1 MKKLLSIIT
10 IFVAIRSNAQNN
22 PDSIQTL
29 ILPKVKW
36 THNVQTGLN
45 LTQSSFSDNWKGG
58 GINSISYGGFLN
70 VLSKNQGI
78 KWSINS
84 DLQLQLGFLNNGKQT
99 TKNADRIFYDL
110 KAGRKIAKNW
120 DLFVSTNFQTQ
131 FQEGYL
137 YGKAEDGKDSLVSLF
152 MAPAY
157 LTSSIGLEYKPV
169 TYFWARFGVGT
180 VRQTFVLNDALSANK
195 AYGLENAG
203 DKIRNQAVLQAI
215 LNYDRDVMKNINL
228 KFRSAINWDYIRFD
242 KPGSIVQRFDLNLTM
257 KVNKYINTNIQAV
270 LLYDYDQDKDLQRS
284 QVLSLGILYNWTR

>member
-1 MKKLLSIIT
+1 MKKTLLIISLLISIKT
-10 IFVAIRSNAQNN
+10 FSQAI
-22 PDSIQTL
+22 DTL
-29 ILPKVKW
+29 PNQIIPKVKW

-45 LTQSSFSDNWKGG
+45 ITQSSFSDNWKGG

-70 VLSKNQGI
+70 VLSKYQGP

-110 KAGRKIAKNW
+110 KAGRKIAKSW

-137 YGKAEDGKDSLVSLF
+137 YGKAKDGKDSLVSLF

-157 LTSSIGLEYKPV
+157 LTSSIGVEYKPV

-180 VRQTFVLNDALSANK
+180 LRQTFVLDDALSNSR
-195 AYGLENAG
+195 AYGLEKAG
-203 DKIRNQAVLQAI
+203 DKIRNQAVVQAI
-215 LNYDRDVMKNINL
+215 FNYDKDIFTNMNL
-228 KFRSAINWDYIRFD
+228 KFRSATNWDYIKFD
-242 KPGSIVQRFDLNLTM
+242 KPGAIVQRFDLNLTM

-270 LLYDYDQDKDLQRS
+270 LLYDYDQDKDWQRS